1 LIEMGEHDTRAERS
15 AAMGRAAEF
24 LPRNPEFPDRRHVVA
39 IALSM
44 LWLVGVAAHGGQET
58 PSTAESSVWSYV
70 VMVDESHSAGPA
82 LQFAFHKIVAEGI
95 GGNAAAQVL
104 KRLGEYV
111 DSEVAQRGRAT
122 LSIGLIVDTVG
133 AAKAARWSPEEM
145 ARLVIATHR
154 KFVPERPQDWPTL
167 QRAVERVRH
176 GSRADEIIATDD
188 TLREVTP
195 PR

>member
-1 LIEMGEHDTRAERS
+1 LIEMGEQDTSAERS
-15 AAMGRAAEF
+15 AAMGYAAEF
-24 LPRNPEFPDRRHVVA
+24 RPRNPEFPDRGHVVA
-39 IALSM
+39 ALLSM
-44 LWLVGVAAHGGQET
+44 LWLVGVAAHGGEGT
-58 PSTAESSVWSYV
+58 PSTAESLAWSHV

-82 LQFAFHKIVAEGI
+82 LQFAFHKIVATGI

-133 AAKAARWSPEEM
+133 AAKAARWSPEES

-154 KFVPERPQDWPTL
+154 KFAPERPQEWPTL
-167 QRAVERVRH
+167 QRVVERVRQ
-176 GSRADEIIATDD
+176 GSRADEIFATDD